1 MASFFVLPFGNSGD
15 ITIPAGESLAVAC
28 QGQAQVW
35 RKTGFPNYPETTT
48 LIGTVVSGQT
58 VFGPYTPAATLIVEA
73 SGGVDT
79 FYEVGTSPQVQ
90 TGRLISGVQA
100 TPVDI
105 ADGGSMAYTPASI
118 LGGLV
123 TATPTAGRNIQL
135 PTGAAMDL
143 TSTFAI
149 NDFFDWSVITLAA
162 FALTTTAGASGHTLV
177 GSGATAATAGSPAR
191 FRTRKTA
198 VDTFVTYR
206 IG

>member
-28 QGQAQVW
+28 LGQAQIW
-35 RKTGFPNYPETTT
+35 RKAGFPNYPETTT
-48 LIGTVVSGQT
+48 LIGTVVNGQT
-58 VFGPYTPAATLIVEA
+58 VFGPYTPSATLIVEA

-100 TPVDI
+100 APVDI
-105 ADGGSMAYTPASI
+105 ADGGSMAYTTASI

-143 TSTFAI
+143 ASSFAI

-162 FALTTTAGASGHTLV
+162 FALTTTAGASGHTIV
-177 GSGATAATAGSPAR
+177 GSGATAATSGSAAR

-198 VDTFVTYR
+198 TDTFVTYR

>member
-1 MASFFVLPFGNSGD
+1 MASLFVLPFGSSPD
-15 ITIPAGESLAVAC
+15 IIIPAGESIAVAC

-48 LIGTVVSGQT
+48 LIGTVVNGQT

-73 SGGVDT
+73 SGGVT
-79 FYEVGTSPQVQ
+79 AFYEVGTSPSVQ
-90 TGRLISGVQA
+90 QGRLISGVQA
-100 TPVDI
+100 APVDI
-105 ADGGSMAYTPASI
+105 ADGGSMAYTTGSI
-118 LGGLV
+118 LNGLV
-123 TATPTAGRNIQL
+123 TATPTTGRNIQL

-143 TSTFAI
+143 ASTFNV

-162 FALTTTAGASGHTLV
+162 FALTTTAGASGHTIV
-177 GSGATAATAGSPAR
+177 GAAATAATSGSAAR

-198 VDTFVTYR
+198 ADTFVTYR

>member
-15 ITIPAGESLAVAC
+15 ITIPDGESLAVAC

-35 RKTGFPNYPETTT
+35 RKSGFPNYPEITT
-48 LIGTVVSGQT
+48 LIGTVVNGQT

-73 SGGVDT
+73 SGGVT
-79 FYEVGTSPQVQ
+79 ALYEVGAAPQVQ
-90 TGRLISGVQA
+90 TGRLVSGVQA
-100 TPVDI
+100 DPANI
-105 ADGGSMAYTPASI
+105 ADGGSMVYTPASI

-123 TATPTAGRNIQL
+123 TATPTTGRNIQL

-143 TSTFAI
+143 ASKFEVD
-149 NDFFDWSVITLAA
+149 DFFDWSVITLAA
-162 FALTTTAGASGHTLV
+162 FALTTTVNTGHTLV
-177 GSGATAATAGSPAR
+177 GAAATAATSGSPAR

-198 VDTFVTYR
+198 ADTFVTYR